1 MLKEEMINKL
11 HKIDDALKNTCTFNE
26 CTCIGDPFHMKREN
40 PFWIKIN
47 IDRPDIFNHEL
58 IVICDDLC
66 INRNFFGNSM
76 YELHI
81 QYKHDAFTITLDYI
95 KDIELVREDNPFNI
109 HLCNFIDEMREIVRF
124 GKTSVNMRF
133 VTDADNTIKL
143 VGELNSKE
151 FTSTKEERY
160 WYYYNKFEYTITNGL
175 VYFNKYIDD
184 NIMESI
190 CIDAEL
196 NQNEFGLYEFED
208 CFDY

>member
-1 MLKEEMINKL
+1 MINKL
-11 HKIDDALKNTCTFNE
+11 HTIADNLKDKPAFNE
-26 CTCIGDPFHMKREN
+26 CTCIGDPFQMKREN

-47 IDRPDIFNHEL
+47 INRCDASNHDL

-66 INRNFFGNSM
+66 INRNFFGKSI
-76 YELHI
+76 YALYVY
-81 QYKHDAFTITLDYI
+81 YKQERLAIDLDDI

-109 HLCNFIDEMREIVRF
+109 HLCNFIDEMKEIVRF
-124 GKTSVNMRF
+124 IDTSVTMRF

-143 VGELNSKE
+143 VGELNHKE
-151 FTSTKEERY
+151 STSTKEERY

-175 VYFNKYIDD
+175 VYLNKYFDD

-196 NQNEFGLYEFED
+196 NQDEFGLYEVDDEWEE
-208 CFDY
+208 Y